1 VVHVSSSW
9 CGVTGWEGGYGNAL
23 SPEEVIDR
31 LYRASRHQV
40 AKWHSPDDHLF
51 DDLVQEGVV
60 AGLKAAAKAE
70 GDPVTYGAVSARRRI
85 TDVATGSPMLG
96 SAEGAS
102 RHEVTRRPA
111 MRESDEALD
120 DLLLAAPDLLEAVE
134 WSYHRGTILAVLSG
148 LSERHR
154 EYVYMRFWLGL
165 PDSEIAARR
174 GTTREAEKSLWNRT
188 IKPTLRRE
196 LAHLR

>member
-1 VVHVSSSW
+1 MSGDWS
-9 CGVTGWEGGYGNAL
+9 GGFGDAL
-23 SPEEVIDR
+23 TPEEIVTR
-31 LYRASRHQV
+31 LYRASTHQV
-40 AKWHSPDDHLF
+40 AKYHQPHEEQF

-60 AGLKAAAKAE
+60 AGLRAAAKAT
-70 GDPVTYGAVSARRRI
+70 GDPVTYGAVAARRRI
-85 TDVATGSPMLG
+85 SDVGTGRAPMLG
-96 SAEGAS
+96 SESGGPRYEPLRAS
-102 RHEVTRRPA
+102 DRR
-111 MRESDEALD
+111 SDEALD

-134 WSYHRGTILAVLSG
+134 WSYHRGTILAVLNR

-174 GTTREAEKSLWNRT
+174 GSTREAEKSLWNRT
-188 IKPTLRRE
+188 IKPLLRRE